1 MSLLQISDP
10 SKTNDEL
17 KKFVVGI
24 DLGTTNSLVATYYE
38 DCDIFDDR
46 LKVYKDNS
54 SGLIPSV
61 VSIDQSG
68 NIMVGVEAVNNLD
81 KTNTTY
87 ISSIKRIMGLS
98 YQDMKSI
105 EFINDLKIINGEN
118 NLPYIDVNN
127 NRYSAVEISSKI
139 LSHLKK
145 IAESQENKS
154 LDGAVIT
161 VPAYFNDVQRQAT
174 KNAAKLSGIN
184 VLRLLNEPTA
194 AALAYGLESEET
206 GSFIVYDFGGG
217 TFDVSV
223 LSLEKG
229 LFKVLSTDGDTNLGG
244 DDIDN
249 ILSYWLIDNFLF
261 LKNYKFSKVKEIAKS
276 LKESISS
283 INDDECSSITI
294 DNHDIVLPKKI
305 FHELINPILDRT
317 FNIVKNAIFESKLA
331 PADIK
336 NIILVGGS
344 TRIKCIKELLTNK
357 FKCNVLNDIDPDKV
371 VAHGA
376 AIQAS
381 LLSGNNKEN
390 ILLLDVLPL
399 SLGIE
404 TYGGLAEKIIT
415 RNTPIPIKLRKTFTT
430 FKDGQS
436 KLLINVVQGEREL
449 VEDCNSLGEFILKD
463 IPSMVAGGPRI
474 DVDFQID
481 ADGIL
486 SVSATETT
494 TGNSSFIEI
503 KPSYGLTEADITRMI
518 NESNNSAEV
527 DVQLRK
533 LNESIVEGKRV
544 IYALEQALKS
554 DGKEL
559 LSKDEFNIITDKLQS
574 LKLSITSEDSVLIEK
589 NINELEKESEFYVER
604 RMNNSIKSF
613 IAGKGID
620 DIL

>member
-249 ILSYWLIDNFLF
+249 ILSNWLIDNFLF